1 MSKVK
6 QCFDYFVKQGIW
18 SDDENVLRSNFR
30 KWALKNHPDKV
41 PGNEEIFKMIS
52 ECKNS
57 ISSFE
62 EFKRTAQFMSAAQQ
76 PQYTRPQPQP
86 QYTRPQQPRPT
97 PGQNYYGDNHPK
109 FGPRPQA
116 RNLDDLKRFAKQVF
130 EEAEIEAKK
139 VSSMSRDEKTQVLM
153 YFTEKLQYVLGIYNV
168 DEDTATNK
176 LYENTILAIY
186 SIFEGETVYPKWRSK
201 KKSPKSSKRAKSPK
215 KRKSAK
221 KSAKSP
227 KKRKSDKRAK
237 SKSKRKSPKR
247 AKSKSKRKSPKRAK
261 SKSKSKRSKRKS
273 AKRKSSKRSK
283 KSAKRKSAKRKS
295 PKRSK
300 KSDKRKSTKSKSKR
314 KSSKRASSN
323 SKSSRRRGV
332 PTRSGRSP
340 KPPAK
345 SKSKRS
351 KSKSAKRKSAKRKSS
366 KSKRKSKKRQN

>member
-97 PGQNYYGDNHPK
+97 PGQNFYGDNHPK

-116 RNLDDLKRFAKQVF
+116 RSLDDLKKFARQVF
-130 EEAEIEAKK
+130 EEAEVEAKK
-139 VSSMSRDEKTQVLM
+139 VPKMTKEEKTQVLM
-153 YFTEKLQYVLGIYNV
+153 YFTEKLQYVLGIFNL
-168 DEDTATNK
+168 DEDTAAYE

-201 KKSPKSSKRAKSPK
+201 KKSPKKSKAKRKSSKRTKSPK

-221 KSAKSP
+221 KSAKRKSS
-227 KKRKSDKRAK
+227 KRKSAKRSKKSAKRSKKSKSKRKSAKRAK
-237 SKSKRKSPKR
+237 SKSKRKSAKR
-247 AKSKSKRKSPKRAK
+247 SKRKSKRKSDERSKSKSKRKSDKR
-261 SKSKSKRSKRKS
+261 SKSKSKRKS
-273 AKRKSSKRSK
+273 AKRSKSK
-283 KSAKRKSAKRKS
+283 AKRKSAKRAKS
-295 PKRSK
+295 KPKRSK
-300 KSDKRKSTKSKSKR
+300 R
-314 KSSKRASSN
+314 
-323 SKSSRRRGV
+323 
-332 PTRSGRSP
+332 
-340 KPPAK
+340 
-345 SKSKRS
+345 
-351 KSKSAKRKSAKRKSS
+351 KSAKRKSAKRKSS